1 MDIKKLQDGSRL
13 KVALDGRLDTKSAPD
28 LEAAL
33 GDLAGI
39 DNLALDLAGVPYVSS
54 AGLRVL
60 LALQK
65 TMNRQGAMTIAH
77 VCEDVMDVFDMTG
90 FTGVLTIVP

>member
-1 MDIKKLQDGSRL
+1 MDLQSVKEGARL
-13 KVALDGRLDTKSAPD
+13 SVHVAGRIDTKTAPE

-33 GDLAGI
+33 GDLAGVGE
-39 DNLALDLAGVPYVSS
+39 LALDFTEVPYVSS

-65 TMNRQGAMTIAH
+65 TMNKQGSMSISH

-90 FTGVLTIVP
+90 FSDVLTIVP

>member
-1 MDIKKLQDGSRL
+1 MNIKKLQDGSRL
-13 KVALDGRLDTKSAPD
+13 EVALEGRLDTKSAPD

-39 DNLALDLAGVPYVSS
+39 EHLALDLAGVPYVSS

-60 LALQK
+60 LACQK
-65 TMNRQGAMTIAH
+65 TLNRQGDMTVAH

-90 FTGVLTIVP
+90 FADVLTIVS